1 MSGIFVDKE
10 KVWSSMFTSTVNR
23 QVTSSQASQVA
34 RFGSVTSCRILGLFV
49 FLFQRLQ
56 KGVQLNANSIVT
68 SR

>member
-34 RFGSVTSCRILGLFV
+34 RFGSVTSCRILGLFIC
-49 FLFQRLQ
+49 FLVPEVAERFAT
-56 KGVQLNANSIVT
+56 KC
-68 SR
+68 